1 MKRKSSFMERKVII
15 GSTNPA
21 KVDGVRKAA
30 LTYWPNVDVI
40 GRDAQ
45 SRVPKMPMSKN
56 EIRFGAKSRA
66 EYIIENYDSWLAVGN
81 EGGAAF
87 IEGNWYLFGT
97 TYVTDGSS
105 SSWGGELQI
114 RLPNNM
120 VEGLSNGSIELGT
133 VIDNLT
139 NRKDVKKQEGAIG
152 LLTDMR
158 LTRSEVFQMSA
169 MQALAYWYF
178 RSKNDA

>member
-1 MKRKSSFMERKVII
+1 MERTIII
-15 GSTNPA
+15 GSKNPA

-30 LTYWPNVDVI
+30 LSYWPNIDAI
-40 GRDAQ
+40 GREAQ
-45 SRVPKMPMSKN
+45 SNVSKMPMSKN
-56 EIRFGAKSRA
+56 EIRFGARA
-66 EYIIENYDSWLAVGN
+66 RADYIIENYDSWLAVGN

-97 TYVTDGSS
+97 TYVTDGTN

-120 VEGLSNGSIELGT
+120 VHGLSNGTIELGT

-169 MQALAYWYF
+169 MQAFAYWYF
-178 RSKNDA
+178 SDKNE